1 MPANPFGFRF
11 DNSYARLPETL
22 FAFCDPQ
29 PVRAPALLLFNEAL
43 AAQLGLDAEALNSDT
58 GAALLGGNRPL
69 PGGEPLAQAYAGHQF
84 GNPTMLGDG
93 RAVLLG
99 EQLTPDERRRDIQ
112 LKGSGRTPFSRG
124 GDGRAALGPMLREY
138 IISEAM
144 HALGVPTTRA
154 LAVVGTGEQVLR
166 DTAQPGAILTRVAA
180 SHLRVGTFQYA
191 AGRRNTALLDT
202 LVDYTL
208 KRHYPDRVGAE
219 VPALALLE
227 GVMDR
232 QIELITEWMRV
243 GLSLIHI

>member
-1 MPANPFGFRF
+1 MSPRMSANPFGFRF

-22 FAFCDPQ
+22 FSFCDPQ
-29 PVRAPALLLFNEAL
+29 PVQAPELLLFNGEL

-58 GAALLGGNRPL
+58 GAALLGGNQPL

-99 EQLTPDERRRDIQ
+99 EQLTPDDQRRDIQ

-180 SHLRVGTFQYA
+180 PHLRVGTFQYA
-191 AGRRNTALLDT
+191 AGRQDKALLET

-208 KRHYPDRVGAE
+208 KRHYPDRVG
-219 VPALALLE
+219 
-227 GVMDR
+227 
-232 QIELITEWMRV
+232 
-243 GLSLIHI
+243 